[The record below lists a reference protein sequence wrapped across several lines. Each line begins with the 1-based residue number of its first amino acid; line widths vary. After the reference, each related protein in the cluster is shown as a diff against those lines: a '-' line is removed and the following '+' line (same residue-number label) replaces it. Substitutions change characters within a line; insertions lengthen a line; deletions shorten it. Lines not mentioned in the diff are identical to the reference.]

1 MKKILVIG
9 SLNLDMTVQVDHTP
23 AVGETILSN
32 KMDMNAGGKGA
43 NQACA
48 LGKLG
53 ADVTMLGA
61 VGKDMY
67 ADIQLNSLKAAGVHT
82 DKIVIKENT
91 STGIALIAV
100 NAEGDNSIIVVS
112 GANSDLSKQDID
124 NNLEAI
130 RDCDIV
136 ILQLEVPLETVCYA
150 AKIAKEMGKMVILD
164 PAPVPKEFPE
174 ELYQYLDIIKPKETE
189 LGMLTG
195 IKEPESHLK
204 EAVEC
209 LREKG
214 VHNIIVTLGEKGVYV
229 DCKTMKAEWI
239 PAIKVHAV
247 DTTAAGDSFT
257 AALAIMLAEGKSL
270 REAVIFANYVSSIV
284 VTRKGAQTS
293 IPTLEEVRCYIKLK
307 ETAL

>member
-174 ELYQYLDIIKPKETE
+174 ELYL
-189 LGMLTG
+189 
-195 IKEPESHLK
+195 
-204 EAVEC
+204 
-209 LREKG
+209 
-214 VHNIIVTLGEKGVYV
+214 
-229 DCKTMKAEWI
+229 
-239 PAIKVHAV
+239 
-247 DTTAAGDSFT
+247 
-257 AALAIMLAEGKSL
+257 SL
-270 REAVIFANYVSSIV
+270 IHI
-284 VTRKGAQTS
+284 
-293 IPTLEEVRCYIKLK
+293 
-307 ETAL
+307 